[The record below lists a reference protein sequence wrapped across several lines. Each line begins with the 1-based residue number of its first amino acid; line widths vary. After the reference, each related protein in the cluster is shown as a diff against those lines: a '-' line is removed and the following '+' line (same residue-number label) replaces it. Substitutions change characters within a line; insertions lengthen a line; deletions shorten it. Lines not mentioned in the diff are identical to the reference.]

1 MMNRVALLIGGNQ
14 GDRQR
19 LIEEATALIA
29 KRIGAVL
36 LASHIHETE
45 PWGDFGGERPP
56 AFLNRALL
64 VATALGAHE
73 VLREALA
80 IESDLGRVRPGD
92 VGAGIAG
99 ACAGLRAGVE
109 CSPETGE
116 LSEGLRGGRSEE
128 CSERYSMG
136 YCTPSPLRGTPPVPG
151 GELGRT
157 YHSRT
162 MDIDLIFW
170 NDEVIDTPDLQIPH
184 PRAHQR
190 RFVLEPLAEIMP
202 DYKHPLLGLTVS
214 EMLSRL
220 DA

>member
-80 IESDLGRVRPGD
+80 IESDLGRVRPGI
-92 VGAGIAG
+92 VGG
-99 ACAGLRAGVE
+99 CAGLRAGE

-116 LSEGLRGGRSEE
+116 LSEGLRGGKTSGSLVVR
-128 CSERYSMG
+128 R
-136 YCTPSPLRGTPPVPG
+136 
-151 GELGRT
+151 
-157 YHSRT
+157 
-162 MDIDLIFW
+162 
-170 NDEVIDTPDLQIPH
+170 
-184 PRAHQR
+184 QR
-190 RFVLEPLAEIMP
+190 
-202 DYKHPLLGLTVS
+202 
-214 EMLSRL
+214 
-220 DA
+220 